1 MKKRTSRV
9 SRRIVSL
16 LMSMVLT
23 LTLVTPAAF
32 AEGDMPDNGQQQEQ
46 QVPTDAGNGGSG
58 TPIVEGGAG
67 TTGTTPSGDAGNG
80 GSGDVSTP
88 ADDRDTEDKGTED
101 GNKPGEDKKG
111 EENPDGDNED
121 EENTEEPTDEINT
134 LEGEGEN
141 AVDAVTVWDG
151 TVDIDWFTNAEEGT
165 GTAEKPYK
173 ISTAEQLAGLA
184 QLVNGTATRKVQ
196 DEEGNEV
203 DESIP
208 AQNFAGCKIMLTA
221 DIKLNTD
228 DVPAVPEAPTEEN
241 PDTNQQWTPIGVY
254 VDGWANDKPFSGTFD
269 GNGHTISGLYVTTGS
284 KGGLFG
290 CVNYSGTVQN
300 LIVAGTVYMPDV
312 CDVGGI
318 VVNNEGKVQN
328 CGFYGNVTARISSNW
343 RDTPPGGVATGWSGT
358 VTNCWYYRMSNS
370 ASELGVYGNGNAS
383 NCYQNVSMGS
393 VRMLIAQIRELL
405 DHVES
410 SEMD

>member
-121 EENTEEPTDEINT
+121 
-134 LEGEGEN
+134 
-141 AVDAVTVWDG
+141 
-151 TVDIDWFTNAEEGT
+151 
-165 GTAEKPYK
+165 
-173 ISTAEQLAGLA
+173 
-184 QLVNGTATRKVQ
+184 
-196 DEEGNEV
+196 
-203 DESIP
+203 
-208 AQNFAGCKIMLTA
+208 
-221 DIKLNTD
+221 
-228 DVPAVPEAPTEEN
+228 
-241 PDTNQQWTPIGVY
+241 
-254 VDGWANDKPFSGTFD
+254 
-269 GNGHTISGLYVTTGS
+269 
-284 KGGLFG
+284 
-290 CVNYSGTVQN
+290 
-300 LIVAGTVYMPDV
+300 
-312 CDVGGI
+312 
-318 VVNNEGKVQN
+318 
-328 CGFYGNVTARISSNW
+328 
-343 RDTPPGGVATGWSGT
+343 
-358 VTNCWYYRMSNS
+358 
-370 ASELGVYGNGNAS
+370 
-383 NCYQNVSMGS
+383 
-393 VRMLIAQIRELL
+393 
-405 DHVES
+405 
-410 SEMD
+410 

>member
-1 MKKRTSRV
+1 MKKRTSSM

-46 QVPTDAGNGGSG
+46 QESTDAGNGGSG

-88 ADDRDTEDKGTED
+88 ADGKDSENKDDEDKDTED

-173 ISTAEQLAGLA
+173 SALL
-184 QLVNGTATRKVQ
+184 
-196 DEEGNEV
+196 
-203 DESIP
+203 
-208 AQNFAGCKIMLTA
+208 
-221 DIKLNTD
+221 
-228 DVPAVPEAPTEEN
+228 
-241 PDTNQQWTPIGVY
+241 
-254 VDGWANDKPFSGTFD
+254 
-269 GNGHTISGLYVTTGS
+269 
-284 KGGLFG
+284 
-290 CVNYSGTVQN
+290 
-300 LIVAGTVYMPDV
+300 
-312 CDVGGI
+312 
-318 VVNNEGKVQN
+318 
-328 CGFYGNVTARISSNW
+328 SNW
-343 RDTPPGGVATGWSGT
+343 QVWHS
-358 VTNCWYYRMSNS
+358 
-370 ASELGVYGNGNAS
+370 
-383 NCYQNVSMGS
+383 
-393 VRMLIAQIRELL
+393 
-405 DHVES
+405 
-410 SEMD
+410 